1 MAVLVAR
8 FFEITGVSSVTPTN
22 LAELIPYLLTVA
34 IAVFLVSAVFGILA
48 LLYRLIFGNRFL

>member
-8 FFEITGVSSVTPTN
+8 FFEITGVDAFPPAN

-34 IAVFLVSAVFGILA
+34 IAVFLVSAVFGIIG
-48 LLYRLIFGNRFL
+48 LLFRLIFGNRLL

>member
-8 FFEITGVSSVTPTN
+8 FFEITGVDAVPPTN

-34 IAVFLVSAVFGILA
+34 IAVFLVSAVFGILG
-48 LLYRLIFGNRFL
+48 LLVRGLFSMWRR